1 MASLEEVFG
10 GMYGKGRL
18 PKKETDVHSSQKVY
32 NTPTRRTEA
41 ALQEHATIIQDLER
55 SLPIAN
61 FDEEIVNNYAPSET
75 IGPAR
80 SNNNQIEPFTVK
92 GYTPPPIP
100 ATHNYAYESP
110 IPQLDSLRGWDRKLE
125 KIVKKLDYT
134 PETST
139 HDLILYI
146 FTGVFF
152 LFVLDTFVTLGKRTR
167 V

>member
-10 GMYGKGRL
+10 GMYGKGKL
-18 PKKETDVHSSQKVY
+18 PKKEVDVHSSQKVY
-32 NTPTRRTEA
+32 NTPSRRTEA
-41 ALQEHATIIQDLER
+41 ALEEHAGVIRELER

-61 FDEEIVNNYAPSET
+61 SDEEMVNNYAPAKLS
-75 IGPAR
+75 GPAK

-110 IPQLDSLRGWDRKLE
+110 IPQMDSLRGWDRKLE
-125 KIVKKLDYT
+125 KIVRKLDYT

-152 LFVLDTFVTLGKRTR
+152 LFVLDTFVAIGKRSR
-167 V
+167 

>member
-10 GMYGKGRL
+10 GMYGKGKL
-18 PKKETDVHSSQKVY
+18 PKKEVDVHSSQKVY

-41 ALQEHATIIQDLER
+41 ALQEHAGVIQDLER

-61 FDEEIVNNYAPSET
+61 SDEEMVNNYAPAQLS
-75 IGPAR
+75 GPAK
-80 SNNNQIEPFTVK
+80 SNSNQIEPFTVK

-110 IPQLDSLRGWDRKLE
+110 IPQMDSLRGWDRKLE
-125 KIVKKLDYT
+125 KIARKLEYT

-152 LFVLDTFVTLGKRTR
+152 LFVLDTFVTLVKRAR
-167 V
+167 

>member
-10 GMYGKGRL
+10 GMYGKGKL
-18 PKKETDVHSSQKVY
+18 PKKETEVHSSQKVY

-41 ALQEHATIIQDLER
+41 ALQEHANVIQELER

-61 FDEEIVNNYAPSET
+61 SDEEMLNNYS
-75 IGPAR
+75 PAR
-80 SNNNQIEPFTVK
+80 LAGAPKSNQNQIEPFTVP
-92 GYTPPPIP
+92 TQPQ
-100 ATHNYAYESP
+100 YAYESP
-110 IPQLDSLRGWDRKLE
+110 IPAINESRGWGRKLDR
-125 KIVKKLDYT
+125 IVKKLEET

-152 LFVLDTFVTLGKRTR
+152 LFVLDTFVSLGKRSK
-167 V
+167 

>member
-10 GMYGKGRL
+10 GMYGKGKL
-18 PKKETDVHSSQKVY
+18 PKKEVDVHSSQKVY

-41 ALQEHATIIQDLER
+41 ALQEHAGVIKELEN

-61 FDEEIVNNYAPSET
+61 SDEEMVNNYS
-75 IGPAR
+75 PAQLSGKPH
-80 SNNNQIEPFTVK
+80 SNSNQIEPFSVK

-110 IPQLDSLRGWDRKLE
+110 IPQMDSLRGWDRKLE
-125 KIVKKLDYT
+125 KIARKLEYT

-152 LFVLDTFVTLGKRTR
+152 LFVLDTFVSLGRRMK
-167 V
+167 

>member
-10 GMYGKGRL
+10 GMYGKGR
-18 PKKETDVHSSQKVY
+18 PAKKENGQVY
-32 NTPTRRTEA
+32 NSPTRRTEA
-41 ALQEHATIIQDLER
+41 ALQEHSGVIRDLER

-61 FDEEIVNNYAPSET
+61 SDEEIVNNYAPAKIS
-75 IGPAR
+75 GPPK

-92 GYTPPPIP
+92 EYTPPPIP

-110 IPQLDSLRGWDRKLE
+110 IPQMDSFRGWDRKIDKL
-125 KIVKKLDYT
+125 VKKLEYT

-139 HDLILYI
+139 HDLVLYI

-152 LFVLDTFVTLGKRTR
+152 LFVLDTFVTLGKRSK
-167 V
+167 